1 MNDQPLIPEI
11 LERLRAQLLELHPDM
26 MTDEQ
31 LFTDQIDGSTDVLDK
46 LRRILRHGIEASVFA
61 EALKRHIDT
70 LKQRKARFEAREDA
84 CRATVREAMDAL
96 GLTRLQSPDFTASII
111 PGRPRVV
118 VPDVD
123 ALPDEFVR
131 TTVEPDLS
139 AIAAALKG
147 GAEVP
152 GASFSNSAPV
162 LTVRRL

>member
-1 MNDQPLIPEI
+1 MNAPPDLHW
-11 LERLRAQLLELHPDM
+11 LAALREQLVAIEPDM
-26 MTDEQ
+26 AADEGLLFDTLDGETDAV
-31 LFTDQIDGSTDVLDK
+31 DQ

-61 EALKRHIDT
+61 EALKRHIDV

-84 CRATVREAMDAL
+84 CRAAVREAMDAL

-123 ALPDEFVR
+123 ALPDAFVR

-147 GAEVP
+147 GEDVP
-152 GASFSNSAPV
+152 GASFSNAAPV